1 MKGKASEG
9 VAKELANRAEEAPM
23 GRMLAGKRRFVRLMG
38 EGVLLVCRTS
48 FCCAGLG
55 IGALVG
61 NLASKR
67 LLLSVW
73 WLVVMQVFASCL
85 VMSSM

>member
-1 MKGKASEG
+1 M
-9 VAKELANRAEEAPM
+9 KELANRAEEAPI
-23 GRMLAGKRRFVRLMG
+23 GRALVEMRRFVRLIG
-38 EGVLLVCRTS
+38 EGVLLVCRPA
-48 FCCAGLG
+48 FCWGGLE

-61 NLASKR
+61 SLASKR

-73 WLVVMQVFASCL
+73 WFVVTQAFASSL

>member
-1 MKGKASEG
+1 M
-9 VAKELANRAEEAPM
+9 AKELTNRAEEAPI
-23 GRMLAGKRRFVRLMG
+23 GRVLVEIRRFVRLIG

-48 FCCAGLG
+48 FCCTGLE

-61 NLASKR
+61 NLASER

-73 WLVVMQVFASCL
+73 
-85 VMSSM
+85 